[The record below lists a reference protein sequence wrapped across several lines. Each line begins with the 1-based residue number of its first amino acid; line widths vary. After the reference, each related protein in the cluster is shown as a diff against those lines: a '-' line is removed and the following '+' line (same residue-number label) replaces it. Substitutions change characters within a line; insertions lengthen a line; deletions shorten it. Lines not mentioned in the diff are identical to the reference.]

1 MSMAPKVLNLLRNAV
16 RDQEKRAS
24 RKRNPRVAA
33 ESDARRPEHEK
44 GWNHAPAYH
53 CLPSGSLGIASCSTG
68 SVRIYVADPE
78 LRSATS
84 R

>member
-53 CLPSGSLGIASCSTG
+53 CLPSGSLGTQLFHRFRAHIRG
-68 SVRIYVADPE
+68 
-78 LRSATS
+78 
-84 R
+84 

>member
-53 CLPSGSLGIASCSTG
+53 GSTSSSRGIASCPTCSG
-68 SVRIYVADPE
+68 RIYVADPE
-78 LRSATS
+78 LRSATC